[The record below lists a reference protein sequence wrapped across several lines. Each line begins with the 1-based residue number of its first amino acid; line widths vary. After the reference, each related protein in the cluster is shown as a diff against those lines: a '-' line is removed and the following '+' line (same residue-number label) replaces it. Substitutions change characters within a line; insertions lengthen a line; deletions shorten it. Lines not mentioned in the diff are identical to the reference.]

1 MKTIVLVII
10 LIIILIASLI
20 SIVITIDRLKYLIN
34 KKDGFER
41 PSINRNIDY
50 AIFLIWIN
58 SLLMGMV
65 ITLIMAI

>member
-41 PSINRNIDY
+41 PSIDRNIDY

>member
-1 MKTIVLVII
+1 MVLVII

-20 SIVITIDRLKYLIN
+20 SIMITVDRLKYLIN

>member
-1 MKTIVLVII
+1 METMVLIII

-20 SIVITIDRLKYLIN
+20 SIVITIERLKYLIN

-41 PSINRNIDY
+41 PSLNENINY

>member
-1 MKTIVLVII
+1 MVLIII

-20 SIVITIDRLKYLIN
+20 SIVITIERLKYLIN

-41 PSINRNIDY
+41 PSLNENINY

-58 SLLMGMV
+58 SLLMGIV

>member
-1 MKTIVLVII
+1 MVLVII

-20 SIVITIDRLKYLIN
+20 SIMITIDRLKYLIN

-41 PSINRNIDY
+41 PSLNRNIDY

>member
-1 MKTIVLVII
+1 MKTIV

-41 PSINRNIDY
+41 PSLNENINY

-58 SLLMGMV
+58 SFLMGV
-65 ITLIMAI
+65 VVTIIIAI

>member
-1 MKTIVLVII
+1 METMVLIII

-20 SIVITIDRLKYLIN
+20 SIVITIERLKYLIN

-41 PSINRNIDY
+41 PSLNENINY

-58 SLLMGMV
+58 SLLMGIV

>member
-1 MKTIVLVII
+1 METMVLVII

-20 SIVITIDRLKYLIN
+20 SIMITIDRLKYLIN

-41 PSINRNIDY
+41 PSLNRNIDY